1 MPKTLHDYRPQHDE
15 DCAAFKCSNC
25 HGRISLVQCRQ
36 CFGVLRNPCTC
47 GLDAL
52 LQSSEE
58 ERTPCYCCAS
68 GGCQDGCR
76 CQERLGQSSE
86 GLHEE
91 KKDHCAG
98 LAAVGNDTGR
108 STTEAASDVVTVSRE
123 AAEDALQYAWNAGV
137 AGAWKCVR
145 EMFADGRDVRG
156 WAISVEKHSAP
167 VAANWQQARDLLFG
181 SASSSISEAST
192 NNAQERSAEKP

>member
-1 MPKTLHDYRPQHDE
+1 MPIPPSVFDAFIDDPYASGQFENLGTQGLPE
-15 DCAAFKCSNC
+15 DIYAELLRVAADKSVSVYYLAAIYKR
-25 HGRISLVQCRQ
+25 GRS
-36 CFGVLRNPCTC
+36 
-47 GLDAL
+47 DAL
-52 LQSSEE
+52 LQSSE
-58 ERTPCYCCAS
+58 
-68 GGCQDGCR
+68 
-76 CQERLGQSSE
+76 
-86 GLHEE
+86 GLHE

>member
-1 MPKTLHDYRPQHDE
+1 MPKTLKDE
-15 DCAAFKCSNC
+15 DLIKATPVAPEPPDDPTIFSRSIMTVRRDSWR
-25 HGRISLVQCRQ
+25 HGWAEGYRWC
-36 CFGVLRNPCTC
+36 
-47 GLDAL
+47 L
-52 LQSSEE
+52 L
-58 ERTPCYCCAS
+58 
-68 GGCQDGCR
+68 
-76 CQERLGQSSE
+76 QSSE
-86 GLHEE
+86 GLHE

-181 SASSSISEAST
+181 SASSSPSEASGGY
-192 NNAQERSAEKP
+192 AQERSAEKP

>member
-1 MPKTLHDYRPQHDE
+1 MPKTLKDFKEQCQLQAWY
-15 DCAAFKCSNC
+15 AADHECGGKD
-25 HGRISLVQCRQ
+25 R
-36 CFGVLRNPCTC
+36 GVC
-47 GLDAL
+47 GLCDTKADSLAKAFQPFLGDTL
-52 LQSSEE
+52 L
-58 ERTPCYCCAS
+58 
-68 GGCQDGCR
+68 
-76 CQERLGQSSE
+76 QSSE
-86 GLHEE
+86 GLHE

-181 SASSSISEAST
+181 SASSSPSEASGH
-192 NNAQERSAEKP
+192 NAQERSAEKP